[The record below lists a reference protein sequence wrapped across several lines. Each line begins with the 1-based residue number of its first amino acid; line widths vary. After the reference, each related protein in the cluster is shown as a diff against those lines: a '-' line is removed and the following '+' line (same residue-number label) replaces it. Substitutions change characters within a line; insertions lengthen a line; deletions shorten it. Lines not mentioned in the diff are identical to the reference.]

1 MSPRYDNLDR
11 PPLDA
16 AAVERALVRAGS
28 GWRRVVIADEVA
40 STNSALAERARAGEE
55 PGLVLVAEHQPGG
68 RGRLGRVWSAP
79 RGSGLTFSV
88 LLEPAGVPAERWPWV
103 PLLAGVAV
111 AAAVRRVTDVEASV
125 KWPNDVLV
133 DDRKLAG
140 ILSERVETP
149 TSSLAVVGV
158 GLNVTLRRDELPT
171 PEATSLLLE
180 GGSTTDRTVVLREVL
195 RVLDRL
201 FSAWVGEAGDPG
213 TGLLEAYLRRCST
226 LGRQVRVA
234 LPGGGSLVGEAVRV
248 DDSGRLVVRTETGE
262 QAVGAGDVVHVR
274 RS

>member
-1 MSPRYDNLDR
+1 MSPAYDDLDR

-16 AAVERALVRAGS
+16 AALRRALTGPGS
-28 GWRRVVIADEVA
+28 GWREVEVLDEVA
-40 STNSALAERARAGEE
+40 STNSALAARARAGE
-55 PGLVLVAEHQPGG
+55 PAGLVLVAEHQTGG

-79 RGSGLTFSV
+79 ARSGLTFSV
-88 LLEPAGVPAERWPWV
+88 LLEPLGVAAERWPWI
-103 PLLAGVAV
+103 PLLAGVAL
-111 AAAVRRVTDVEASV
+111 AEGVRRVTDVDTSV
-125 KWPNDVLV
+125 KWPNDLLV

-149 TSSLAVVGV
+149 SSSVAVVGI
-158 GLNVTLRRDELPT
+158 GLNVTLHRDELPT

-180 GGSTTDRTVVLREVL
+180 GASTTDRSVVLRESL

-201 FSAWVGEAGDPG
+201 FRTWVLEGGDPRA
-213 TGLLEAYLRRCST
+213 GLLESYLRRSST
-226 LGRQVRVA
+226 LGRQVRVE

-248 DDSGRLVVRTETGE
+248 DDHGRLVVRTHTGE